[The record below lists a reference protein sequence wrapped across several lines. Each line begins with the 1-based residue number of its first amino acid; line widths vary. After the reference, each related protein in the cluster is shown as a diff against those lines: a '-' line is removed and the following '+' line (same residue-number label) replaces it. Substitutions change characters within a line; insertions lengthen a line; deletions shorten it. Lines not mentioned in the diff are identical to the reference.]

1 MQRYLGALLVL
12 FGCSLLAL
20 DGTRWDTVVATFPG
34 PGHGLHASEV
44 IGFGLALAGVAALWT
59 SRG

>member
-1 MQRYLGALLVL
+1 MRVFGASLVI

-20 DGTRWDTVVATFPG
+20 DGTRWDAVVATFPG
-34 PGHGLHASEV
+34 RGHGLHASEI
-44 IGFGLALAGVAALWT
+44 IGFGLAMVGVAALWT